1 MFMSF
6 SNALTKIHYNI
17 PENRN
22 FCLPNKSDRKYIS
35 YYNGKNRLYETTNKF
50 KDKLCLKIMNQ
61 LEKWFETHQKKLL
74 KRKKEMLV
82 TVFDKFYDGKLDKKY
97 YEDIETF
104 LLSYSTD
111 IKEFMNTSMKK
122 IKETNVIL

>member
-1 MFMSF
+1 
-6 SNALTKIHYNI
+6 
-17 PENRN
+17 
-22 FCLPNKSDRKYIS
+22 
-35 YYNGKNRLYETTNKF
+35 
-50 KDKLCLKIMNQ
+50 
-61 LEKWFETHQKKLL
+61 
-74 KRKKEMLV
+74 MLV